1 MKYDLGRATFLYM
14 LPMYLLSGCVIG
26 LNVTVFDTGAIEVKE
41 PNVDPSGGQTNG
53 GQSGGQNG
61 GQTNGGQSGGQ
72 SGGQNGGQNTSG
84 STTGGQTGNPP
95 GVDTGNYGDT
105 GNTEPLP
112 ATLIQNITPRFGP
125 TTGNTLIT
133 ITGGPYDAGTQVF
146 FGPVQAS
153 IVYQTTNE
161 LQVLSPTAQ
170 NEGAVDIR
178 VTTLSDSASYPL
190 GFAYFLNATGDTG
203 AIGFLRYYSLMGT
216 YWEAGSTLNQGEAEI
231 IFLNSPDLHLWEL
244 VVPALDT
251 CSPTTYSY
259 SGNVTLYNMQETQI
273 QLQSSLG
280 SQITLYW
287 DTQLSLYKSSTL
299 SQSAL
304 PNNTFYDL
312 MPFTGNLQGFEV
324 PSIAKTSQPASIS
337 NPALQG
343 GSPPTISQYQQF
355 NWTPSGASWIGITVA
370 VNNNP
375 LNGSYVDMINCMVVD
390 DGDFTIQGN
399 FFTQWIAGRQVDVF
413 FSRYVEH
420 EVILPHNNS
429 IGRIAGEYVQLGA
442 GIAQ

>member
-1 MKYDLGRATFLYM
+1 MDE
-14 LPMYLLSGCVIG
+14 S
-26 LNVTVFDTGAIEVKE
+26 
-41 PNVDPSGGQTNG
+41 
-53 GQSGGQNG
+53 GQNA
-61 GQTNGGQSGGQ
+61 
-72 SGGQNGGQNTSG
+72 SG

-95 GVDTGNYGDT
+95 GEYGKYGDT

-112 ATLIQNITPRFGP
+112 ATLIQILHQFVRRR
-125 TTGNTLIT
+125 NTLIT

-146 FGPVQAS
+146 GPIQAS
-153 IVYQTTNE
+153 IVYQTANE

-259 SGNVTLYNMQETQI
+259 SGNVTLHNMQETQI
-273 QLQSSLG
+273 PLQSSLG
-280 SQITLYW
+280 SPITLYW

-299 SQSAL
+299 SGAL

-312 MPFTGNLQGFEV
+312 MPFTESTGFEV
-324 PSIAKTSQPASIS
+324 PSIATLNCNISILLCRE
-337 NPALQG
+337 NP
-343 GSPPTISQYQQF
+343 PPSQYQQL

-375 LNGSYVDMINCMVVD
+375 SMVPM
-390 DGDFTIQGN
+390 
-399 FFTQWIAGRQVDVF
+399 WI
-413 FSRYVEH
+413 
-420 EVILPHNNS
+420 
-429 IGRIAGEYVQLGA
+429 
-442 GIAQ
+442 